1 MGRGYRQFSLE
12 ERIEIARLSGEGR
25 SIRAIAAALDR
36 APSSVARELKR
47 NSGSQVGYA
56 PAYADQQARA
66 RHWIGSKLDR
76 DVVLRERVLSLLAAG
91 WSPEQVAGRSG
102 AIGVET
108 IYRFIHAQIVRH
120 NDYSW
125 RNYLPRR
132 KARRGRRSTKARS
145 PASFIAHR
153 VPLAQRPD
161 QASDR
166 HIPGHW
172 EADLMAF
179 SKYGQNILMLH
190 ERSSRA
196 LIGTRLASKQAGP
209 IGQALST
216 MLAAMPPPLRQTVTF
231 DNGTEFA
238 RHYELN
244 ALGIRT
250 FFCDAH
256 APWQKGGIENAIGR
270 MRRFLPRKTDLAT
283 LDDARFLA
291 LIAAYNATPR
301 KCLDWMTPAE
311 AFSHHLLHFERE
323 STSPPSR
330 G

>member
-1 MGRGYRQFSLE
+1 
-12 ERIEIARLSGEGR
+12 
-25 SIRAIAAALDR
+25 
-36 APSSVARELKR
+36 
-47 NSGSQVGYA
+47 
-56 PAYADQQARA
+56 
-66 RHWIGSKLDR
+66 
-76 DVVLRERVLSLLAAG
+76 
-91 WSPEQVAGRSG
+91 
-102 AIGVET
+102 
-108 IYRFIHAQIVRH
+108 
-120 NDYSW
+120 
-125 RNYLPRR
+125 
-132 KARRGRRSTKARS
+132 
-145 PASFIAHR
+145 
-153 VPLAQRPD
+153 
-161 QASDR
+161 
-166 HIPGHW
+166 
-172 EADLMAF
+172 MAF